1 MKKNIFRLSIL
12 ALALFVNSSCK
23 KCYECTTNS
32 ATTVTT
38 GIYNNTT
45 TTTSKDEFC
54 GTKDEVA
61 DYEAVNTG
69 TTSAGVPGASTSI
82 EVRTNCNPK

>member
-1 MKKNIFRLSIL
+1 MKRNFLSI
-12 ALALFVNSSCK
+12 AFLFTVVLFGTACK

-32 ATTVTT
+32 ATVVTT
-38 GIYNNTT
+38 GCFTPS
-45 TTTSKDEFC
+45 TTSSGSDEFC

-61 DYEAVNTG
+61 TYEKENSGNTY
-69 TTSAGVPGASTSI
+69 AGVPGASTSI

>member
-1 MKKNIFRLSIL
+1 MKRKFLPL
-12 ALALFVNSSCK
+12 AACLFLVFSGSACK

-32 ATTVTT
+32 ATVVTT
-38 GIYNNTT
+38 GPY
-45 TTTSKDEFC
+45 TTSTTSSGSDEFC

-61 DYEAVNTG
+61 SYEKENTG
-69 TTSAGVPGASTSI
+69 NTYTGVPGASTSI